1 MTPRFSLLAYMNLSQ
16 HESLQSLVKKMAN
29 SCVTNVR
36 PERWLTDD
44 SIDRGS
50 GLVIV
55 NGVMHHVV
63 GREVSQCGKKIG
75 KTDLLGLLGLGTA
88 LSAGSLLGLALL
100 QKGLGNEDLVL
111 GGNGAV
117 QC

>member
-1 MTPRFSLLAYMNLSQ
+1 MWEKT
-16 HESLQSLVKKMAN
+16 
-29 SCVTNVR
+29 
-36 PERWLTDD
+36 
-44 SIDRGS
+44 
-50 GLVIV
+50 
-55 NGVMHHVV
+55 
-63 GREVSQCGKKIG
+63 G

-117 QC
+117 

>member
-1 MTPRFSLLAYMNLSQ
+1 MDLSQ
-16 HESLQSLVKKMAN
+16 HESPPKSSEENGVV
-29 SCVTNVR
+29 CVTNVR

-63 GREVSQCGKKIG
+63 GKEVYQCG
-75 KTDLLGLLGLGTA
+75 TEE
-88 LSAGSLLGLALL
+88 
-100 QKGLGNEDLVL
+100 N
-111 GGNGAV
+111 
-117 QC
+117 